1 MIHFFLL
8 FFLNFKTNTCQIS
21 AFGKNFIF
29 EWKLTIV
36 LFFFFNIFLWSWK
49 IWVMTSI
56 STRELTN
63 DFLVDCDATTDLFC
77 MYAVCC
83 TSHVVYFLQSFLR
96 TTIIKSISP
105 TIQYW
110 LHVVLPYKKAS
121 TGTLLY
127 SIFSFS
133 AQEASEKPSVL
144 SWECNLTDTAMNYVH
159 NQIIEASMEGS
170 ATTCTPKQ
178 SFVLHRH
185 NLCICIN
192 KCYLRYLKW
201 LHATEMEQAER
212 SAELWT
218 EVFEEFQHSLAGKL
232 RKCSRATKGL

>member
-1 MIHFFLL
+1 
-8 FFLNFKTNTCQIS
+8 
-21 AFGKNFIF
+21 
-29 EWKLTIV
+29 
-36 LFFFFNIFLWSWK
+36 
-49 IWVMTSI
+49 MTSI

-110 LHVVLPYKKAS
+110 LHVVLPYKKVS

-133 AQEASEKPSVL
+133 AQEASEKTSVL
-144 SWECNLTDTAMNYVH
+144 SWECYLTDTAMNYVH
-159 NQIIEASMEGS
+159 NQIIEAKQGGFGYNMHSKPELCLTQTQSMHLYKQMLSSLPQMAPCYWDGASWTQRRALNRGVWRIS
-170 ATTCTPKQ
+170 AQP
-178 SFVLHRH
+178 
-185 NLCICIN
+185 
-192 KCYLRYLKW
+192 
-201 LHATEMEQAER
+201 
-212 SAELWT
+212 
-218 EVFEEFQHSLAGKL
+218 G
-232 RKCSRATKGL
+232 G